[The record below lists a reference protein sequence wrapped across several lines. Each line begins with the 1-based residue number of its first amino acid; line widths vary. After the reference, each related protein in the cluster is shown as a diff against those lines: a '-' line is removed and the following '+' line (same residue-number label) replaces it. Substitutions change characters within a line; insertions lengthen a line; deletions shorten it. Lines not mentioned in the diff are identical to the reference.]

1 MRGVQTPAAV
11 TARTLSPVD
20 IERRIMELTADLE
33 AASETYDDLTVEAAQ
48 AEADWKRLFHE
59 CVLSVALDP
68 NRPKDATG
76 REAQAHKLA
85 RDRRMIASALNRP
98 LESIPTDPDL
108 YAVRL
113 ITEARVT
120 AMKEHL
126 SMLRAVLD
134 AQRTLS
140 ANLRVQV

>member
-1 MRGVQTPAAV
+1 MTRRG
-11 TARTLSPVD
+11 TLSPVD
-20 IERRIMELTADLE
+20 IEDRIVALTADLE
-33 AASETYDDLTVEAAQ
+33 AASEQYDDLTVEAAR
-48 AEADWKRLFHE
+48 AESEWKRVFHE
-59 CVLSVALDP
+59 AILSVALQPD
-68 NRPKDATG
+68 RPRDAEG
-76 REAQAHKLA
+76 RTAMAHRLA
-85 RDRRMIASALNRP
+85 RQPRMIASALNR
-98 LESIPTDPDL
+98 EVSSIPADPDL

-113 ITEARVT
+113 IAEARVT